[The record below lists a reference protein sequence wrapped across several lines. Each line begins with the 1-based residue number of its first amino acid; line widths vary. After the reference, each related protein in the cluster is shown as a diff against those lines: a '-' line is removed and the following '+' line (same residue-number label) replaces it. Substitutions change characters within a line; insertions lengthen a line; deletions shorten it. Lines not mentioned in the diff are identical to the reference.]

1 MGCALVQREDFDV
14 GITGAFTKG
23 RVAAA
28 LACVVFLS
36 ATAAAASNNT
46 TLTGTAVWTTQSSPE
61 LGLESTTTTIHG
73 TFSGKLGRGTY
84 SGTFEGGSPF
94 TTGDCGPVCE
104 NVTGTIT
111 FSSTR
116 GDFTTAV
123 EPGSVVALE
132 DIASHSFRTFTLM
145 LDVESGTRSYA
156 HADGT
161 LTLLYSSVWS
171 HFFDSETLQFINRI
185 DDSGTLT
192 GNPR

>member
-1 MGCALVQREDFDV
+1 M
-14 GITGAFTKG
+14 
-23 RVAAA
+23 
-28 LACVVFLS
+28 VFLW
-36 ATAAAASNNT
+36 AAAAVAGNNT
-46 TLTGTAVWTTQSSPE
+46 TLTGTAVWTTESSPE
-61 LGLESTTTTIHG
+61 LGLESTTTAIQG
-73 TFSGKLGRGTY
+73 TFSGKLGSGSY
-84 SGTFEGGSPF
+84 SGTLDGGSPF
-94 TTGDCGPVCE
+94 ITGECGPVCE

-132 DIASHSFRTFTLM
+132 DIASHSFRNFTLT

-161 LTLLYSSVWS
+161 LTLSYHSVWS

>member
-1 MGCALVQREDFDV
+1 MGK
-14 GITGAFTKG
+14 TGALTRG
-23 RVAAA
+23 RVVTA

-36 ATAAAASNNT
+36 ATAAVAGNNT

-73 TFSGKLGRGTY
+73 SFSGKLGRGTY
-84 SGTFEGGSPF
+84 SGTLEGGSPF
-94 TTGDCGPVCE
+94 TTGDCGPFCE

-116 GDFTTAV
+116 GNFTTAV

-132 DIASHSFRTFTLM
+132 DIASHSFRTFTLT
-145 LDVESGTRSYA
+145 LGVETGTRSYT

-161 LTLLYSSVWS
+161 LTLSYSSVWS
-171 HFFDSETLQFINRI
+171 HFFDSETLQFRNRI